1 MARHYGDALF
11 ERSAPGW
18 GQLPDETLPEIAVVG
33 RSNVGKSS
41 LVNAVLRRKALA
53 RTSATPGKT
62 REFNFYRI
70 DDEFYLVDVPGF
82 GYAKVARSE
91 RERWTKLIGKYVVE
105 RKALKLV
112 LHLVDSRHEP
122 TALDR
127 EVMGLMHESKAAYV
141 ILLTK
146 TDKISGN
153 LREKHRR
160 LAVSAAAEAG
170 LEVPVVLTSAEDGRG
185 LDEVRSWIF
194 THTRS

>member
-1 MARHYGDALF
+1 MAKHYGDALF

-127 EVMGLMHESKAAYV
+127 EVMALMHESKAAYV

-146 TDKISGN
+146 SDKISGN

-160 LAVSAAAEAG
+160 LAAAAAAEAG